1 MKPAL
6 EPLELL
12 DAKGSAWV
20 ERHLRRQIEDPA
32 AELSQI
38 TGKKLKH
45 EFKRLLAHLAPGD
58 HLCDWGWEG
67 TIGLEIPTR
76 SAGAWRA
83 TARSFIPSVIRT
95 ADPC

>member
-67 TIGLEIPTR
+67 KIGPR
-76 SAGAWRA
+76 DSY
-83 TARSFIPSVIRT
+83 SFGWCLVRDGRVVYSICHSYS
-95 ADPC
+95 